1 MSDLTFVQ
9 SDTAPSVYGTVT
21 TVAPGDLSTVASA
34 RFQMRPSGTFRH
46 TVDAPAVIVSS
57 SALSLS
63 LRYDWAAGDLD
74 TPGDYIMRWQLT
86 YSDTSVQHTEP
97 ENTITVEAA

>member
-9 SDTAPSVYGTVT
+9 ADTAPSVYGTVT

-34 RFQMRPSGTFRH
+34 RFQMRLTGEFAYR
-46 TVDAPAVIVSS
+46 VDAAAVITASS
-57 SALSLS
+57 TLSLS

-74 TPGDYIMRWQLT
+74 TPGDYIMRWELV
-86 YSDTSVQHTEP
+86 YSDGSVQHTEP
-97 ENTITVEAA
+97 ENTITVDPT

>member
-21 TVAPGDLSTVASA
+21 TVAPGDLSTVSSA
-34 RFQMRPSGTFRH
+34 QFQMRLSGEFAYR
-46 TVDAPAVIVSS
+46 VDGAAVITAT

-86 YSDTSVQHTEP
+86 YSDGSIQHTEP